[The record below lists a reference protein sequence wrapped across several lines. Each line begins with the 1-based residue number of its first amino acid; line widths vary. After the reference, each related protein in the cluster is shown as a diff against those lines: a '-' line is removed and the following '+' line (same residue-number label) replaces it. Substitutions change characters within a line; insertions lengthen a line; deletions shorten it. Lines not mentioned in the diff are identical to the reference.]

1 LSRDDIERIFL
12 PAVGRTLDA
21 PIKELKKYGLQPVFS
36 TAGMP
41 QKLFYTIG
49 LVISMKAS

>member
-1 LSRDDIERIFL
+1 L